1 MKKIIRLTESDLIR
15 LVRRVINEQTD
26 NTKPI
31 VNQNKGTEIH
41 GVLYKLPQIKDEDLL
56 DSFIFAYATNKNM
69 SKNEFFTNIFGE
81 NTENFKLAKKT
92 SRVFNRIRNGMND
105 LQSIICLVVETLL
118 RLNAMSGQKTPL
130 TLQQAKTL
138 IPQIDLTNYNDSDD
152 EWPINEDF
160 DFFDKCSDFLVKNGL
175 DSDVFKYYSKVLQ
188 SRLS

>member
-26 NTKPI
+26 NVEPLS
-31 VNQNKGTEIH
+31 NKSEGTEID
-41 GVLYKLPQIKDEDLL
+41 GITYKLPQIKDEDSL
-56 DSFIFAYATNKNM
+56 DSFIFAYATNENM

-92 SRVFNRIRNGMND
+92 STVFNRLRDGMND
-105 LQSIICLVVETLL
+105 LQNVIYLVVEILL

-138 IPQIDLTNYNDSDD
+138 IPQIDFTNYNASDD
-152 EWPINEDF
+152 DWPINEDF